1 MTKGKSLELIDNYF
15 LLRDAIKVLHR
26 SVRGYKEIKLGVNLS
41 LFFIFNGL
49 ITGMLSDFIDYN
61 EYFLKSS
68 MFSGIFGLSFI
79 LSYPFGYAFFGS
91 RIVLDYKK
99 YFTESIRGKNNFNK
113 ICELLERESL
123 PFENKDYFIKL
134 LSNRI
139 ASIEKEFMNKE
150 YFDSLRK
157 EINNYN
163 GDKTFYIDF
172 LDDLLVTYNKVK
184 KKDLG
189 KIDSVN
195 KKLQAINVSPIDGGD
210 ALRIREDIQYE

>member
-1 MTKGKSLELIDNYF
+1 VFLGYLGFVFILNY
-15 LLRDAIKVLHR
+15 
-26 SVRGYKEIKLGVNLS
+26 
-41 LFFIFNGL
+41 
-49 ITGMLSDFIDYN
+49 
-61 EYFLKSS
+61 
-68 MFSGIFGLSFI
+68 IFGYI
-79 LSYPFGYAFFGS
+79 LFGNK
-91 RIVLDYKK
+91 IVLDYKK
-99 YFTESIRGKNNFNK
+99 YFTENIKGKNNFNK
-113 ICELLERESL
+113 ICELLDRENL

-184 KKDLG
+184 KKDLD

-195 KKLQAINVSPIDGGD
+195 KKLQAINVSPIEGVD
-210 ALRIREDIQYE
+210 ALKIREDFQYE

>member
-1 MTKGKSLELIDNYF
+1 MKKGKSLELIDNYF
-15 LLRDAIKVLHR
+15 LLRNAKKVLKQ
-26 SVRGYKEIKLGVNLS
+26 SVRGYEEIKLGVNLS
-41 LFFIFNGL
+41 LFFISNGL
-49 ITGMLSDFIDYN
+49 TTGILSHFIDYN
-61 EYFLKSS
+61 EYFIKLSV
-68 MFSGIFGLSFI
+68 FLGYLGFVFILNYIFGYI
-79 LSYPFGYAFFGS
+79 LFGNK
-91 RIVLDYKK
+91 IVLDYKK
-99 YFTESIRGKNNFNK
+99 YFTENIKGKNNFNK
-113 ICELLERESL
+113 ICELLDRENL

-163 GDKTFYIDF
+163 GDKIFYIDF

-184 KKDLG
+184 KKDLD

-195 KKLQAINVSPIDGGD
+195 KKLQAINVSPIEGVD
-210 ALRIREDIQYE
+210 ALKIREDFQYE